1 MAADGSGLRKRLFD
15 RGDRVQ
21 VTPRSR
27 PGHVRTPH
35 YVLGKTGTID
45 RYLGEFPSPEE
56 LAYGQDG
63 LPARRLYTVQFK
75 QTDIWKDYAS
85 GNDTLLVDLYENWL
99 RDLES

>member
-1 MAADGSGLRKRLFD
+1 MAADGSAPRKRLLD

-21 VTPRSR
+21 VMSRSR

-35 YVLGKTGTID
+35 YVLGKMGTID

-63 LPARRLYTVQFK
+63 LPARRLYSVRFK

-85 GNDTLLVDLYENWL
+85 DNDALLVDLYENWL
-99 RDLES
+99 KDVES